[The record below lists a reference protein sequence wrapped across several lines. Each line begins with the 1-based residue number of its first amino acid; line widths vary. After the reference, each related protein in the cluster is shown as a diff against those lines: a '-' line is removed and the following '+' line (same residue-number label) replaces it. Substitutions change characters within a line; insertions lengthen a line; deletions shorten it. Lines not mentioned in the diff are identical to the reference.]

1 MIINHDFHLHT
12 NLSLCAAPHSTLEL
26 FIKKAEADGLKKISI
41 TDHLW
46 DHGVDGYRGRGG
58 NFYEVQDFE
67 HIKTLKP
74 EIDKYNAKGREVK
87 VLFGAEAEYSFE
99 NRRPAITPEV
109 AEQLEVLLVPNSHT
123 HLTMPK
129 EYYHPYEKHAEY
141 MVNAFMDIVNS
152 DVAKYIT
159 AIPHPFMAVCC
170 PYDGRELIKMIS
182 DDTFKR
188 CFDAAANKGIALE
201 LNPNYFKKKE
211 FDGYVR
217 NENLGAMYNDPAIRM
232 LRLGKECGCKFTV
245 GTDCH
250 GVNDSDLNYVYT
262 YLLAGLL
269 DLTEDDFHPLTR

>member
-12 NLSLCAAPHSTLEL
+12 SLSLCASRDASFDF
-26 FIKKAEADGLKKISI
+26 FINKAKADGLNKIAI

-46 DHGVDGYRGRGG
+46 DHGVDGYQGRGG
-58 NFYEVQDFE
+58 NFYEVQNFE
-67 HIKTLKP
+67 HIMALKP
-74 EIDKYNAKGREVK
+74 EIDRYNRESGEVK

-99 NRRPAITPEV
+99 NRRPAVTPAV

-129 EYYHPYEKHAEY
+129 EFYHPYEKHAEY
-141 MVNAFMDIVNS
+141 MIDAFMDIVNS
-152 DVAKYIT
+152 DVARYIT

-170 PYDGRELIKMIS
+170 PYDNRILIDLIS
-182 DDTFKR
+182 DDSFKR
-188 CFDAAANKGIALE
+188 CFSAAAEKGIALE
-201 LNPNYFKKKE
+201 LNPNYLKKNE
-211 FDGYVR
+211 FEGYTR
-217 NENLGAMYNDPAIRM
+217 NGNLADMYRDPALRM
-232 LRLGKECGCKFTV
+232 LRIGKECGCKFTV

-250 GVNDSDLNYVYT
+250 GHAGDLDYSYT